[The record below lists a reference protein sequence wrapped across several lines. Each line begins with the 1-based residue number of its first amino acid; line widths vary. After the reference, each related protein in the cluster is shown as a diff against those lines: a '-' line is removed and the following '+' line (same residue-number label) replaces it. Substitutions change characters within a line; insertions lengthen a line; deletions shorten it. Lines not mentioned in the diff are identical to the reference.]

1 MSSAEQKVYR
11 SLNAEVEANRA
22 CGLAVPQQL
31 GQYAQAGVAEALPS
45 PRVRELHITP
55 VLNGWLVQCGCKTIV
70 FTNLNT
76 LTQEIHNYYSD
87 PDTVSKRYL
96 KEAVNKV

>member
-1 MSSAEQKVYR
+1 MQTSTRQAVGLSTSPLADQFAQTAP
-11 SLNAEVEANRA
+11 LEV
-22 CGLAVPQQL
+22 PI
-31 GQYAQAGVAEALPS
+31 PH
-45 PRVRELHITP
+45 VRELHITP

-70 FTNLNT
+70 FTNLTT

-87 PDTVSKRYL
+87 PNTVSKRYL

>member
-1 MSSAEQKVYR
+1 MSPAEQNSYAR
-11 SLNAEVEANRA
+11 NQAEAAANQA
-22 CGLAVPQQL
+22 CGQAVPQQL
-31 GQYAQAGVAEALPS
+31 GQYAQTGAVDVPN
-45 PRVRELHITP
+45 PRIRELHITP

-70 FTNLNT
+70 FTNLTT

-87 PDTVSKRYL
+87 PNTVSKRYL